1 MLWTV
6 LIGNL
11 FKVAITYSTSSVKN
25 FYNRRHL
32 RPSPASFLSTQPYTC
47 IKFKK
52 LRQFKS
58 WFASWNWNALE
69 NTPFAAWTHVGTVWS
84 RPLIAPYQ
92 SCAQWPENHP
102 VVPGL
107 HFWRCHVVRNVST
120 DKPSLYHSRSK
131 FLSSTNIS
139 HPNPSLPRSSIVAK
153 KGELTHSSP
162 SVTCSSPRFLSSS

>member
-11 FKVAITYSTSSVKN
+11 GKVAITYSTSSVKN

-32 RPSPASFLSTQPYTC
+32 HPSPASFLSTQPYTC

-107 HFWRCHVVRNVST
+107 HFLAMPCGSKCFNRQAEFVSFSLQVLKFNKHQPPKSFASPLLDRCEEGR
-120 DKPSLYHSRSK
+120 
-131 FLSSTNIS
+131 
-139 HPNPSLPRSSIVAK
+139 
-153 KGELTHSSP
+153 THALIALGD
-162 SVTCSSPRFLSSS
+162 V